1 MRISPAQQNT
11 STLTN
16 FQGKVHTQVNVLCPD
31 VVGRFGVE
39 HRINTAVQVGLA
51 GGLAT
56 AGHSNDG
63 STGPVP

>member
-1 MRISPAQQNT
+1 MSMSSTRQHT

-16 FQGKVHTQVNVLCPD
+16 FQGKVHAQVNVLGPD

-39 HRINTAVQVGLA
+39 HRIDTAVQVGLA

-56 AGHSNDG
+56 AGHSDDG
-63 STGPVP
+63 GAGPVP

>member
-1 MRISPAQQNT
+1 MSSTQQNT

-16 FQGKVHTQVNVLCPD
+16 FQGKVDTQVNVLRPD

-39 HRINTAVQVGLA
+39 HRIDTAVQVGLA

-56 AGHSNDG
+56 ASHSNDG
-63 STGPVP
+63 GTGPVP